1 MGCDTSGS
9 MDEET
14 EPSVDALFQAPTN
27 AEVQAVASEWA
38 SRDVSAQGGR
48 VQMRDTV
55 TVAGTSLRVR
65 VLEHPVADGDGG
77 AVQHVGALIV
87 PEGAAPGSLPALVY
101 AHGGDGGAD
110 LDDTLDLLPLLF
122 ASAPERLGQFAFV
135 IPAFRD
141 EPLTYAGTTYESEG
155 PASPWDRDV
164 DDALALLNES
174 IAAEPAI
181 DADRLGVLG
190 FSRGAGVALLMGI
203 RDPRLREIVAF
214 FGPTDFYGEYVR
226 SIVEDVVNDAPRD
239 LPGVDVLTERFI
251 QPWADGDLPTDAVRP
266 ELTRRS
272 AVLYADRL
280 PNVQIHH
287 GTNDA
292 VVDVSQARS
301 MIDAMDAL
309 GRDTTTTPRFR
320 AELYEGGGH
329 NPVTLDDGDLSNG
342 VESLR
347 IANEALDRL
356 LPVPARTAHTTP
368 SLPAANLPP
377 PSHSW

>member
-1 MGCDTSGS
+1 
-9 MDEET
+9 
-14 EPSVDALFQAPTN
+14 
-27 AEVQAVASEWA
+27 
-38 SRDVSAQGGR
+38 
-48 VQMRDTV
+48 
-55 TVAGTSLRVR
+55 
-65 VLEHPVADGDGG
+65 
-77 AVQHVGALIV
+77 
-87 PEGAAPGSLPALVY
+87 
-101 AHGGDGGAD
+101 
-110 LDDTLDLLPLLF
+110 
-122 ASAPERLGQFAFV
+122 
-135 IPAFRD
+135 
-141 EPLTYAGTTYESEG
+141 
-155 PASPWDRDV
+155 
-164 DDALALLNES
+164 
-174 IAAEPAI
+174 
-181 DADRLGVLG
+181 
-190 FSRGAGVALLMGI
+190 MGI

-356 LPVPARTAHTTP
+356 LPAPARTAHATP
-368 SLPAANLPP
+368 PLPAADLASPP
-377 PSHSW
+377 PSW